1 MLADSIDMSRLADA
15 LSNFTDRVVINRTD
29 LSGLFNAS
37 MKWTPELAGPGP
49 SPNANAAAT
58 DAPPALVTAI
68 QEQLGLKLEPTTAPI
83 EVLVIDSAA
92 RPTPN

>member
-1 MLADSIDMSRLADA
+1 MADSIDMSRLASV
-15 LSNFTDRVVINRTD
+15 LSASADRVVIDRT
-29 LSGLFNAS
+29 GLLGRFNVELQ
-37 MKWTPELAGPGP
+37 WTPDALGPA
-49 SPNANAAAT
+49 SSANAAAAST

-68 QEQLGLKLEPTTAPI
+68 QEQLGLKLDAVTAPI